1 MPHSPAVVVVAL
13 LLAAAVGAL
22 VLRPAAFAFTR
33 PEGTP
38 VPEVGCP
45 DCGSRL
51 LGRGAVP
58 GAYRVLVLRR
68 CCVACRSS
76 GPGGM
81 RRLGP
86 PPLVPEVLAAAGTAA
101 MLAGGASGVVLV
113 VQLWLVA
120 VGVVL
125 LITDFAEHRLPNR
138 LTALAAGGVGVLLL
152 GAALT
157 GSGWGALVRAVV
169 AAVAVGGWFFVL
181 ALFGQGLG
189 DAKLAPSYAAL
200 LGWQSWIGPFY
211 GLLLAC
217 ALGVAQWVVMKVAF
231 GATRKTELALGP
243 ALVVGTLSVSALL
256 G

>member
-1 MPHSPAVVVVAL
+1 MPHSPAALAVAA

-33 PEGTP
+33 PEGEP
-38 VPEVGCP
+38 VPDPHCP
-45 DCGSRL
+45 ACSSRL
-51 LGRGAVP
+51 LGRGAAA
-58 GAYRVLVLRR
+58 GAYRALVLGRR
-68 CCVACRSS
+68 CSACRAGDRAGAARR
-76 GPGGM
+76 GP
-81 RRLGP
+81 L
-86 PPLVPEVLAAAGTAA
+86 PLVPEVLAAAGTAA
-101 MLAGGASGVVLV
+101 ILVGGADGVVLAA
-113 VQLWLVA
+113 QLWLLA

-125 LITDFAEHRLPNR
+125 LLTDFAVHRLPNR
-138 LTALAAGGVGVLLL
+138 LTGLAAGGVGVMFSV
-152 GAALT
+152 AAVAA
-157 GSGWGALVRAVV
+157 GDWSALVRAAV

-217 ALGVAQWVVMKVAF
+217 ALGVAQWAVMKVAF

-243 ALVVGTLSVSALL
+243 SLIVGMLAVSVLL
-256 G
+256 A